1 MSELETGAL
10 GPGRIESRELE
21 QEMRS
26 SFLGYAMHVIVS
38 RALPDVRDGLK
49 PVHRRVLYSM
59 WSNGNRPGRPYVKS
73 ANIVGYVM
81 GNHHPHGDASI
92 YDTLVRMAQPFSLRY
107 PLVDGQGNFGSIDDD
122 PPAAMRYCCSGDTR
136 IATSYGTIRIDEI
149 VPDAATESDNDAD
162 LEVLDR
168 LGRPVRASKLF
179 HSGEHPTL
187 RVRTREGYE
196 VAGTHNHPLLCL
208 VDVAGIPMPLW
219 KLLGEIAPG
228 DRVLVSRSPRSVDA
242 ELGERARAEALLL
255 GAFVS
260 EGFVSERR
268 AGFNNV
274 DADFFRSTLAAY
286 DEIVGGARYVSERTI
301 ASGSRL
307 HELDVQNLDA
317 LQRSPLAEL
326 AGLRS
331 AEKRIP
337 ETVWRG
343 SQAFKRV
350 FLQALF
356 TGDGSSSLLPRKTM
370 QVSCSTYSEQL
381 AKDVQLLLLEFG
393 IISRLC
399 RYAKGETKVVITN
412 RRDARLFAR
421 NVGFL
426 GTKQLKLDRELAQVP
441 RESSAL
447 SSDHVPGVAAYIRSD
462 CGSRWVDKDWLR
474 RHNVDRVERWER
486 DGVAILERIASDEV
500 KRVVEP
506 LVTGDYYYAEVASVE
521 DAGVQAVYSLRVDTD
536 DHSFLT
542 NGFVS
547 HNTEARLAKLAEE
560 LLEDL
565 GSDTVEFGPNYDESK
580 REPLVLPARF
590 PNLLVNGSSGIA
602 VGMATNIP
610 PHNLAEVVN
619 AVVQLID
626 KPDSNVE
633 DLMRHVK
640 GPDFPTGAIIVGRSG
655 IRDAYRS
662 GRGRVVMRARA
673 HIEELR
679 GGKSAIIITELPYGV
694 KKGGDGGVIAKIAEL
709 VNDKVLTEIS
719 DLQDHSDRSGMRIQV
734 ELKRDAVPQ
743 VALNKLFKH
752 TPLQSTFGVNTVALV
767 NGVPRTLSLLEL
779 LTHYLDF
786 QREIVTR
793 KSKYELRDK
802 EKRAHILQGFLIA
815 LDNLDAV
822 IRLIRSSADTD
833 AARRGLMEQFDL
845 SERQAV
851 AILEL
856 RLRALT
862 ALERQGV
869 ENEYRDIQERIA
881 ELRDLLGSEEKI
893 DALIKD
899 ELIELRTIYG
909 RHDDRRTEIVA
920 AEEELELEDM
930 IAEEDM
936 VIAITQS
943 GYIKRLPVTAYR
955 EQRRGGIGVMG
966 MDLKDEDYI
975 EHLFVAST
983 HDYILFF
990 TSVGKVY
997 RLKVHELPLGSR
1009 QSKGRAIVNLLPFR
1023 QSESVR
1029 AVIQTRNFGEARYL
1043 LFATKNGVVKKTE
1056 LGAYNTNLK
1065 ADGIIAI
1072 KMREGDELIGVRHSS
1087 GEDDVL
1093 MVSRLGQAIRFSER
1107 DVRAMGRD
1115 ASGVQGMRLRVDDE
1129 VISVAIAADDSDL
1142 LVVTENGYGKRT
1154 RVAEYP
1160 KKGRGGMGVKTVQL
1174 TESRGQ
1180 LVGARVVRDGYQ
1192 VMLISTGGTV
1202 IKMPVEDVKRLGRS
1216 TQGVIVMRL
1225 REGEQV
1231 SSLAPVV
1238 ESSED
1243 ESGDLGIAALQPL
1256 EPPVTE
1262 DGSPGAVGDEPE
1274 RGLDA

>member
-21 QEMRS
+21 QEMRT

-92 YDTLVRMAQPFSLRY
+92 YDTLVRLAQPFSLRY

-122 PPAAMRYCCSGDTR
+122 PAAAMRY
-136 IATSYGTIRIDEI
+136 
-149 VPDAATESDNDAD
+149 
-162 LEVLDR
+162 
-168 LGRPVRASKLF
+168 
-179 HSGEHPTL
+179 
-187 RVRTREGYE
+187 
-196 VAGTHNHPLLCL
+196 
-208 VDVAGIPMPLW
+208 
-219 KLLGEIAPG
+219 
-228 DRVLVSRSPRSVDA
+228 
-242 ELGERARAEALLL
+242 
-255 GAFVS
+255 
-260 EGFVSERR
+260 
-268 AGFNNV
+268 
-274 DADFFRSTLAAY
+274 
-286 DEIVGGARYVSERTI
+286 
-301 ASGSRL
+301 
-307 HELDVQNLDA
+307 
-317 LQRSPLAEL
+317 
-326 AGLRS
+326 
-331 AEKRIP
+331 
-337 ETVWRG
+337 
-343 SQAFKRV
+343 
-350 FLQALF
+350 
-356 TGDGSSSLLPRKTM
+356 
-370 QVSCSTYSEQL
+370 
-381 AKDVQLLLLEFG
+381 
-393 IISRLC
+393 
-399 RYAKGETKVVITN
+399 
-412 RRDARLFAR
+412 
-421 NVGFL
+421 
-426 GTKQLKLDRELAQVP
+426 
-441 RESSAL
+441 
-447 SSDHVPGVAAYIRSD
+447 
-462 CGSRWVDKDWLR
+462 
-474 RHNVDRVERWER
+474 
-486 DGVAILERIASDEV
+486 
-500 KRVVEP
+500 
-506 LVTGDYYYAEVASVE
+506 
-521 DAGVQAVYSLRVDTD
+521 
-536 DHSFLT
+536 
-542 NGFVS
+542 
-547 HNTEARLAKLAEE
+547 TEARLAKLAEE
-560 LLEDL
+560 MLRELD
-565 GSDTVEFGPNYDESK
+565 SDTVDFGPNYDESK

-610 PHNLAEVVN
+610 PHNLGEVVN
-619 AVVQLID
+619 AIVELID
-626 KPDSNVE
+626 NPQANVE
-633 DLMRHVK
+633 DMMKHVK

-655 IRDAYRS
+655 IRDAYRT

-679 GGKSAIIITELPYGV
+679 GGKSAIIVTELPYGV
-694 KKGGDGGVIAKIAEL
+694 KKGGDAGVIKKIADL
-709 VNDKVLTEIS
+709 VNEKVLTEIS
-719 DLQDHSDRSGMRIQV
+719 DLADHSDRSGMRIQI
-734 ELKRDAVPQ
+734 ELKRDAIPQ

-752 TPLQSTFGVNTVALV
+752 TPLQSTFGVNAVALV
-767 NGVPRTLSLLEL
+767 NGIPRTLSLLEL
-779 LTHYLDF
+779 ITHFLDF
-786 QREIVTR
+786 QREIVSR
-793 KSKYELRDK
+793 RSKDELRKK
-802 EKRAHILQGFLIA
+802 ERRAHILAGYLIA

-822 IRLIRSSADTD
+822 IKLIRAASDTE
-833 AARRGLMEQFDL
+833 AAKTGLMEKFEL
-845 SERQAV
+845 SEQQAL

-869 ENEYRDIQERIA
+869 ENEYKDIQERIA
-881 ELRDLLGSEEKI
+881 ELRALLSDETKI
-893 DALIKD
+893 DSLIKD
-899 ELIELRTIYG
+899 ELLELNAIYG
-909 RHDDRRTEIVA
+909 RSDDRRSEIVA
-920 AEEELELEDM
+920 AEEELELEDL

-1023 QSESVR
+1023 QGETVR
-1029 AVIQTRNFGEARYL
+1029 AVIQTRAFEEAKYL

-1056 LGAYNTNLK
+1056 LKAYNTNLR

-1072 KMREGDELIGVRHSS
+1072 KMREGDELVGVRHST
-1087 GEDDVL
+1087 GADDVL
-1093 MVSRLGQAIRFSER
+1093 MVSRLGQAIRFSEK

-1115 ASGVQGMRLRVDDE
+1115 ASGVQGMRMRGDDE
-1129 VISVAIAADDSDL
+1129 VISVAIAADDADL

-1154 RVAEYP
+1154 RVSEYP

-1174 TESRGQ
+1174 TAARGH
-1180 LVGARVVRDGYQ
+1180 LAGARVVRDGYQ

-1238 ESSED
+1238 ES
-1243 ESGDLGIAALQPL
+1243 GDDP
-1256 EPPVTE
+1256 
-1262 DGSPGAVGDEPE
+1262 DDGAVLEATAEEVGDAEAAPDFAPE
-1274 RGLDA
+1274 D